1 MIKKDF
7 WNFLNEMSIRE
18 KQGKEIMK
26 ESESIVK
33 YVQKSLGDEDYWQ
46 VSYDEIRVIYTI
58 VKVMNPTTI
67 IETGM
72 GSGVSTTAMLA
83 ASNDET
89 NVISID
95 PGVPYGKGDKEVGFL
110 IPINL
115 RKKHKFVKGTSKQK
129 MKEVLSYVDKVDIF
143 FHDSDH
149 TYENIMLELNEVW
162 PKLSEESIILVDN
175 YDWTDAPIDFSKK
188 MNLDILNIADDL
200 AILF

>member
-1 MIKKDF
+1 M
-7 WNFLNEMSIRE
+7 NMSE

-26 ESESIVK
+26 ESESIVN
-33 YVQKSLGDEDYWQ
+33 YVKKSLGDEDYWQ
-46 VSYDEIRVIYTI
+46 ISYDEIRVIYTI
-58 VKVMNPTTI
+58 VKVMNPITI

-83 ASNDET
+83 ASKDEA

-110 IPINL
+110 IPLNL
-115 RKKHKFVKGTSKQK
+115 RKKHKFIKGTSKQK
-129 MKEVLSYVDKVDIF
+129 MKEVLSCVDKVDIF

-149 TYENIMLELNEVW
+149 TYENIMFELNEVW
-162 PKLSEESIILVDN
+162 PKLSDESIILIDN
-175 YDWTDAPIDFSKK
+175 YDWTDAPLDFSKK
-188 MNLDILNIADDL
+188 MNIDILNIADDL

>member
-26 ESESIVK
+26 ESESIVN
-33 YVQKSLGDEDYWQ
+33 YVKKSLGDEDYWQ
-46 VSYDEIRVIYTI
+46 ISYDEIRVIYTI
-58 VKVMNPTTI
+58 VKVMNPITI

-83 ASNDET
+83 ASNDEA

-95 PGVPYGKGDKEVGFL
+95 PGEPYGKGDKEVGFL
-110 IPINL
+110 IPMNL
-115 RKKHKFVKGTSKQK
+115 RKKHKFIKGTSKQK

-149 TYENIMLELNEVW
+149 TYENIMFELNEVW
-162 PKLSEESIILVDN
+162 PKLSDESIILVDN

-188 MNLDILNIADDL
+188 NE
-200 AILF
+200 FRYSEYS

>member
-1 MIKKDF
+1 
-7 WNFLNEMSIRE
+7 MSE

-26 ESESIVK
+26 ESESIVN
-33 YVQKSLGDEDYWQ
+33 YVKKSLGDEDYWQ
-46 VSYDEIRVIYTI
+46 ISYDEIRVIYTI
-58 VKVMNPTTI
+58 VKVMNPITI

-83 ASNDET
+83 ASKDEA

-110 IPINL
+110 IPMNL
-115 RKKHKFVKGTSKQK
+115 RKKHKFIKGTSKQK

-149 TYENIMLELNEVW
+149 TYENIMFEFNEVW
-162 PKLSEESIILVDN
+162 PKLSEKSIILVDN
-175 YDWTDAPIDFSKK
+175 YDWTDAPLDFSKK

-200 AILF
+200 ALLF

>member
-26 ESESIVK
+26 ESENIIN

-46 VSYDEIRVIYTI
+46 ISYDEIRVIYTI
-58 VKVMNPTTI
+58 VKVMNPITI

-149 TYENIMLELNEVW
+149 AYENIMLELNEVW